1 MADLKLAAQPR
12 TLVGRKVRQL
22 REQGLL
28 PVVVYGKKQIEAESL
43 QIEARSFDRVL
54 HEAGF
59 SQLVKIDVDGGKTHN
74 VLIRDIQRH
83 PVTHIP
89 LHVDFY
95 AVDLTEK
102 QQVAIPVHG
111 VGKVAALETG
121 LMVLQSLDQVTVEA
135 LPADIPSH
143 VDVDISGLT
152 LDTPI
157 TVAQLPQVE
166 GVTYI
171 NEAED
176 SVFTLIVT
184 RGAIE
189 EDEAAAEAAEDSVEP
204 ELVDSGSDEAEEA

>member
-22 REQGLL
+22 RDQGLL
-28 PVVVYGKKQIEAESL
+28 PVVVYGKKQAVAESL

-83 PVTHIP
+83 PVTHRP

-95 AVDLTEK
+95 AVDMTEK

-111 VGKVAALETG
+111 IGNVAAMEAG
-121 LMVLQSLDQVTVEA
+121 LMVLQPIDQVTV
-135 LPADIPSH
+135 
-143 VDVDISGLT
+143 
-152 LDTPI
+152 
-157 TVAQLPQVE
+157 
-166 GVTYI
+166 
-171 NEAED
+171 
-176 SVFTLIVT
+176 
-184 RGAIE
+184 
-189 EDEAAAEAAEDSVEP
+189 
-204 ELVDSGSDEAEEA
+204 